1 MEEKH
6 MKKII
11 AGIAA
16 LLIAAAALPVSAKGT
31 DVLNGTPTLDG
42 KLDEIYTQSASIELE
57 NFGFYIGGS
66 TDTNYEAAKGTKAYF
81 LWDKEYLYV
90 CCVVVDDTAT
100 KTKQDGV
107 DYENWATCD
116 NLELYF
122 WDADGNEDNR
132 GNVHVGC
139 LGDGLRWEKA
149 FEGIN
154 IKAAGTATDTGY
166 ITEVAIPVSNFD
178 LKAGSAFKFALQYNN
193 FVPADEAA
201 IASGYQKVDGATDF
215 ALVADKV
222 TVKEEPKADDGASAS
237 TLDAGIVTAAAALA
251 ASGAAFISLKKR
263 K

>member
-1 MEEKH
+1 

-16 LLIAAAALPVSAKGT
+16 LLIAAAALPVSASGT
-31 DVLNGTPTLDG
+31 DVLNGTPVLDG
-42 KLDEIYTQSASIELE
+42 KLDDIYTQSASIELE
-57 NFGFYIGGS
+57 NFGFYTGGS
-66 TDTNYEAAKGTKAYF
+66 TDADKEGAKGTKVYF
-81 LWDKEYLYV
+81 LWDKDYLYL

-122 WDADGNEDNR
+122 WDADGNEDSR
-132 GNVHVGC
+132 GNIHVGC

-149 FEGIN
+149 FEDIKE
-154 IKAAGTATDTGY
+154 IKAVGTATDTGY
-166 ITEVAIPVSNFD
+166 ITEIAVPVTNFD
-178 LKAGSAFKFALQYNN
+178 LKAGSNFKFALQYNN
-193 FVPADEAA
+193 YIPADDAA
-201 IASGYQKVDGATDF
+201 IASGYQAVGGATDF
-215 ALVADKV
+215 ALLADKV
-222 TVKEEPKADDGASAS
+222 VVKEEPKTDDGASAS